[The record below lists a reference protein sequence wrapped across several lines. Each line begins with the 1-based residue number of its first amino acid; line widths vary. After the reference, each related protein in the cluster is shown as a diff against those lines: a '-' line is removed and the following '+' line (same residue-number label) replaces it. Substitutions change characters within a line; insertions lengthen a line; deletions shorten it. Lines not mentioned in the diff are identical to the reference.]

1 MCGLYLFIFYV
12 LHFYIL
18 IKNCFLFFSFLFV
31 LFFPSIAAVTYH
43 GVRWNGDGE
52 RWVARAGDW
61 YATSSTQLHAAQ
73 KRENA
78 LLNLEIDATGKLIS
92 TATGKLNFDCDDA
105 TMYGL
110 QSSAK
115 AKKLGCNG
123 QGKAPGM

>member
-52 RWVARAGDW
+52 CWVACAGDW
-61 YATSSTQLHAAQ
+61 YATLNTQFNAAKKQ
-73 KRENA
+73 ENM

-105 TMYGL
+105 TMHAL

-115 AKKLGCNG
+115 AKKLGHNG

>member
-31 LFFPSIAAVTYH
+31 LFFLSIAAVTYH

-52 RWVARAGDW
+52 RWVACAGDW
-61 YATSSTQLHAAQ
+61 YATSNTQFNAAK

-78 LLNLEIDATGKLIS
+78 LLNLEID
-92 TATGKLNFDCDDA
+92 ATGKLNFDCDDA

-115 AKKLGCNG
+115 AKKLGRNG